1 MFSIFKFSPFQCNH
15 ICSHKKGVLQFLD
28 QFCSFYEQEYMLASG
43 VTASTQ
49 ALIDKVFELAD
60 ANGLPSNG
68 YKSDLSGFSADKL
81 RMHLN
86 KVCYLMLLIF

>member
-1 MFSIFKFSPFQCNH
+1 
-15 ICSHKKGVLQFLD
+15 
-28 QFCSFYEQEYMLASG
+28 MLASG

-86 KVCYLMLLIF
+86 KVCYLMLLIFWIFIEDHMILHMWGNLHM